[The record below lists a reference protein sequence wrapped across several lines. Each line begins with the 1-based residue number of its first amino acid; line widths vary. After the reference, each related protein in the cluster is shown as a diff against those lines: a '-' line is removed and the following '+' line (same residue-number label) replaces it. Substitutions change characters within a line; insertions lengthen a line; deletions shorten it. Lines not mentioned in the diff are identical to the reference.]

1 MLSNRGLWSRHKRRF
16 FSSLSTI
23 SLQEALPRLQQ
34 GFQHATR
41 NTPDGI
47 FPLLTPQQMNTFA
60 SQYDWNSRHFEQREA
75 SVLVLLCSLQGSMSV
90 VFTRRAAHLNLHAS
104 EISFPGGHYQPQQD
118 TSLQDTAIREA
129 MEELCPQPE
138 SLLHDSNLRIL
149 GQASRIPSLNGT
161 PVTPILACLTHDLS
175 GHSNNISSYFP
186 GDPSEVDLVFAVS
199 VQDLIQHE
207 TSERL
212 PENRFGMTMAPVFPS
227 EHGKIWGLTA
237 LILRP
242 LLHKWLKPSLFPN
255 TMAMKTG

>member
-1 MLSNRGLWSRHKRRF
+1 MLSCRSLCRHRRNF
-16 FSSLSTI
+16 FSSLRQPNP
-23 SLQEALPRLQQ
+23 SLKEALARLQQ

-41 NTPDGI
+41 NTADGI

-60 SQYDWNSRHFEQREA
+60 SQYDWNNNHPEREA
-75 SVLVLLCSLQGSMSV
+75 SVLVLLCCSQGSWSV

-104 EISFPGGHYQPQQD
+104 EISFPGGHHQPEQD
-118 TSLQDTAIREA
+118 QSLVDTALREA
-129 MEELCPQPE
+129 REELCPPQE
-138 SLLHDSNLRIL
+138 SLLLQDDNITIL

-161 PVTPILACLTHDLS
+161 PVTPVLACLTHEDLVHPV
-175 GHSNNISSYFP
+175 GSYFP
-186 GDPSEVDLVFAVS
+186 GDPSEVDLVFSVS
-199 VQDLIQHE
+199 VEDLIQHE

-242 LLHKWLKPSLFPN
+242 LLHKWLKPSLFPKT
-255 TMAMKTG
+255 TMTR